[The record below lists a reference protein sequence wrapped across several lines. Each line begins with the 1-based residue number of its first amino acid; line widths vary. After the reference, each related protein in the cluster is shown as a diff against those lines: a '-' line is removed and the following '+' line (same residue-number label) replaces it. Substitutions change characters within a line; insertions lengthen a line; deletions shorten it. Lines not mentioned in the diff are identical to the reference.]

1 MIRPLVVVRY
11 VGLILLILVGF
22 MLVAG
27 CVSCIGGPDQSTVPL
42 FFSAFIGLIIGIFPV
57 VFTKGVPSI
66 NRREGYAIVVIAW
79 LLACI
84 MGGLPYLLYGDDFGI
99 VNSFFE
105 SVSGFTTT
113 GASIIDDLEILP
125 DGLLFWRM
133 STS

>member
-42 FFSAFIGLIIGIFPV
+42 FFSAFIGLIIGVFPV

-84 MGGLPYLLYGDDFGI
+84 MGGLPYLLYGDDFTI

-105 SVSGFTTT
+105 SVNCTRTLS
-113 GASIIDDLEILP
+113 P
-125 DGLLFWRM
+125 V
-133 STS
+133 STAFHSSDA